1 MACLKGIFFDL
12 DDTLL
17 TSTPAMHAAI
27 QAILPLLPDVTPQSL
42 AEALKQSYHA
52 LWGFPGAGYAQLRT
66 LPTLQLRQE
75 LTQQTLAALGVTD
88 PTLHE
93 ELVRRYEAAERAALQ
108 PLPGA
113 SALLEALRPAFHL
126 GIITNGPSIVQR
138 EKLQQVGLSPWFDVV
153 VADSDF
159 GAPKPDPQLFAYA
172 AAQLGLEASELLFV
186 GDSAEADVAGANAAG
201 WISVYLGNSPC
212 PEAAYTL
219 TSLEEILTLEPVRQV
234 QTTKRLASKPKV
246 ADTIH

>member
-17 TSTPAMHAAI
+17 TSTPAMYAAI
-27 QAILPLLPDVTPQSL
+27 RATVPLLPDVTPQAL

-52 LWGFPGAGYAQLRT
+52 LWGFPGAGYARLKT
-66 LPTLQLRQE
+66 LPTLPLRQE
-75 LTQQTLAALGVTD
+75 LTQKTLAALGVAD
-88 PTLHE
+88 PTVHD

-108 PLPGA
+108 PVEGA
-113 SALLEALRPAFHL
+113 VALLEALRPAFRL

-138 EKLQQVGLSPWFDVV
+138 EKLQQTGLAPWFDVV
-153 VADSDF
+153 IADSDF

-172 AAQLGLEASELLFV
+172 AAQLGLESSELLFT
-186 GDSAEADVAGANAAG
+186 GDSPEADVTGANAAG
-201 WISVYLGNSPC
+201 WISVYLGSTPC
-212 PEAAYTL
+212 PEATYSVTR
-219 TSLEEILTLEPVRQV
+219 LEEILTLEPVRQAL
-234 QTTKRLASKPKV
+234 TTKRLASKPKV